1 MILNKA
7 FDDFAKKEK
16 ERERIGKIIVLTI
29 GITTLVLT
37 SINILLNI
45 HAFITDLFTSGTVDF
60 KMISHILNFV
70 LAILF
75 LRGFD
80 WVRIW
85 FGAVMA
91 WDAIWM
97 TFGFFVTI
105 RDVKWWI
112 SVVYVIMIIY
122 CTTSATLLFAS
133 RSVKEYIYV
142 KKNG

>member
-1 MILNKA
+1 MLNKA

-29 GITTLVLT
+29 GITALIST

-45 HAFITDLFTSGTVDF
+45 QTFITDLFTSGTVDF
-60 KMISHILNFV
+60 KMILYILNFV
-70 LAILF
+70 IAILF

-91 WDAIWM
+91 WNAIWT

-122 CTTSATLLFAS
+122 CIASATLLFAS
-133 RSVKEYIYV
+133 RSVKEYLYV
-142 KKNG
+142 RRNG